1 MGNLLKDFLDKYESD
16 ALVQKASRGLLKG
29 YPEDLVQI
37 ILEIYDEEMERA
49 KELYKQMKKEQKI
62 L

>member
-16 ALVQKASRGLLKG
+16 SLVQKAVRGLLNG
-29 YPEDLVQI
+29 YSEDLVQR
-37 ILEIYDEEMERA
+37 ILEINDEEVERA
-49 KELYKQMKKEQKI
+49 KELYEQMKKEQKI